1 MRLTLI
7 PLFAAL
13 LVFTGCATT
22 STQTTQD
29 PAKLDH
35 AAQVVTDVLPYIEP
49 IAKEAVQLA
58 LKYSEKDPST
68 REELRQQIF
77 TVSTQLNALLSK
89 GDFSPSSVT
98 KALKVKEEYVNSILS
113 GVSVAYQA
121 TYNKLQQND
130 SVSLAIQVLQALAK
144 GVQDGTGE
152 Q

>member
-29 PAKLDH
+29 PAKIDN

-58 LKYSEKDPST
+58 LKYSEKDPAT
-68 REELRQQIF
+68 RDELRQQIF

-98 KALKVKEEYVNSILS
+98 QALKVKEEYISQILA
-113 GVSVAYQA
+113 GVSIAYTA
-121 TYNKLQQND
+121 TYNKLQAND
-130 SVSLAIQVLQALAK
+130 SASLAIQVLQALAK
-144 GVQDGTGE
+144 GVSEGSGIE
-152 Q
+152 